1 MSVLSF
7 ERYDLYNI
15 MDIMDFWIML
25 IEILVI
31 FGVCYQKNSNTCNSG
46 YGCFVLLYLKYF
58 PTFLKW
64 TKAYNT
70 QNFKITCTIFFLHY
84 LLMLSPQ
91 FEAYFIDKNNYIE
104 YFNVFIV
111 HVSAY
116 LHLTFLQHQVKVIKV
131 LLNLREN
138 NEYSYYM

>member
-1 MSVLSF
+1 
-7 ERYDLYNI
+7 

-70 QNFKITCTIFFLHY
+70 QNFKITCTIFFSL
-84 LLMLSPQ
+84 
-91 FEAYFIDKNNYIE
+91 FV
-104 YFNVFIV
+104 NVISTVWSLF
-111 HVSAY
+111 Y
-116 LHLTFLQHQVKVIKV
+116 RQK
-131 LLNLREN
+131 
-138 NEYSYYM
+138 